1 MRERV
6 SGKLTIALVAGAL
19 ALGATAAQ
27 ARTCTVEVEDLQQI
41 KAGVTALVAQNVTVD
56 PDKAARAERKIRQ
69 ALQGGSISIDPNEF
83 KGAVRMKGTPSKA
96 AVRDL
101 LARIQKIVETCKL

>member
-1 MRERV
+1 MRIARISLAAAAAILAV
-6 SGKLTIALVAGAL
+6 S
-19 ALGATAAQ
+19 AAQ

-41 KAGVTALVAQNVTVD
+41 KAGAMALVAQNVSLD
-56 PDKAARAERKIRQ
+56 GDKAARAERKIRQ
-69 ALQGGSISIDPNEF
+69 ALQGGGPISIDPNEF

-101 LARIQKIVETCKL
+101 VARVQKIIETCKL

>member
-1 MRERV
+1 MRMAPM
-6 SGKLTIALVAGAL
+6 LL
-19 ALGATAAQ
+19 ATAAVVLAATAAQ

-41 KAGVTALVAQNVTVD
+41 KVGAIALVAQNVTVD
-56 PDKAARAERKIRQ
+56 SDKAARAERKIRQ
-69 ALQGGSISIDPNEF
+69 ALQGGGPVSIDPNEF

-101 LARIQKIVETCKL
+101 VARVQKIIETCKL

>member
-1 MRERV
+1 MRMAPM
-6 SGKLTIALVAGAL
+6 LL
-19 ALGATAAQ
+19 ATAAVVLAATAAQ

-41 KAGVTALVAQNVTVD
+41 KVGAIALVAQNVTVD
-56 PDKAARAERKIRQ
+56 GDKAARAERKIRQ
-69 ALQGGSISIDPNEF
+69 ALQGGGPISIDPNEF

-101 LARIQKIVETCKL
+101 VARVQKIIETCKL

>member
-1 MRERV
+1 MRM
-6 SGKLTIALVAGAL
+6 GPMLL
-19 ALGATAAQ
+19 ATAAVVLAATAAQ

-41 KAGVTALVAQNVTVD
+41 KVGAMALVAQNVTVD
-56 PDKAARAERKIRQ
+56 SDKAARAERKIRQ
-69 ALQGGSISIDPNEF
+69 ALQGGGPVSIDPNEF

-101 LARIQKIVETCKL
+101 VARVQKIIETCKL

>member
-1 MRERV
+1 M
-6 SGKLTIALVAGAL
+6 KLLVAL
-19 ALGATAAQ
+19 AFGLLAATTAQ

-41 KAGVTALVAQNVTVD
+41 KAGAMALVAQNVTID
-56 PDKAARAERKIRQ
+56 GDKAARAERKIRQ

-83 KGAVRMKGTPSKA
+83 KAAVRMKGTPSKA

-101 LARIQKIVETCKL
+101 VARIQKIVETCKL

>member
-1 MRERV
+1 MRMAP
-6 SGKLTIALVAGAL
+6 IPL
-19 ALGATAAQ
+19 ATAAVVLAATAAQ

-41 KAGVTALVAQNVTVD
+41 KAGAMALVAQNVTID
-56 PDKAARAERKIRQ
+56 GDKAARAERKIRQ
-69 ALQGGSISIDPNEF
+69 ALQGGGAISIDPNEF

-101 LARIQKIVETCKL
+101 VARVQKIIETCKL